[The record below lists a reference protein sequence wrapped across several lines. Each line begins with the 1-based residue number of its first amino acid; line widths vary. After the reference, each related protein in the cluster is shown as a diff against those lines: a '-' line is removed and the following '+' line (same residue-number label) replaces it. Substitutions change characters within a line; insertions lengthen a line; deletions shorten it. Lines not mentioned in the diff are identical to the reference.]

1 MYRTATI
8 YSQMNGDPSVN
19 GVWSF
24 GAPKTR
30 VTSSCTV
37 PGKRIF
43 HESDSVAS
51 NAMGVLGS
59 FNHDVVDAYKIYK
72 VSCGACSQRRS
83 NGATRALN

>member
-8 YSQMNGDPSVN
+8 YSQMNGNPSVN
-19 GVWSF
+19 GVWTF

-30 VTSSCTV
+30 VSSSCTV

-51 NAMGVLGS
+51 NALGVFDD
-59 FNHDVVDAYKIYK
+59 FNHDVQNAVTAY
-72 VSCGACSQRRS
+72 VR
-83 NGATRALN
+83 NDPFDL